1 MSLHFTIVVEFSRG
15 LCFPNV
21 IMFCL
26 IALCFVS
33 LRLPNVV
40 EFSRM
45 LRFPNVA
52 LLCEIMFCE
61 MLCILC
67 KSEISSRLPK
77 CLVCP
82 KMCFVCI
89 YVVFWQMFLCFDPLG
104 NCSLPVYL
112 KTFLWIFV

>member
-1 MSLHFTIVVEFSRG
+1 
-15 LCFPNV
+15 
-21 IMFCL
+21 MFCL

-77 CLVCP
+77 CLVFCLYLR
-82 KMCFVCI
+82 CVLAN
-89 YVVFWQMFLCFDPLG
+89 VLVF
-104 NCSLPVYL
+104 
-112 KTFLWIFV
+112 